1 MSNPIQATRCLVLA
15 ALVTGAASAL
25 PAQSGGWAE
34 AGAQYYYDSL
44 PGLSASGLFANATYF
59 LPRGGILDAT
69 FNLVRDGRNDLVL
82 GLNSLALREVSFL
95 RSRISIAAGD
105 LAVALDRPGFRF
117 SNDYAA
123 RPLFRGG
130 AVGSESETLSLSLFG
145 GRNEQLQGS
154 RIPTVQ
160 FAPEAFVGA
169 VGVARL
175 PGDAILDFSA
185 LGVRNERPG
194 ATSLFGTD
202 LPDQAQTFALGLS
215 KSFSPAW
222 RVQGRLS
229 YGRSE
234 FAPGSTSAS
243 GGFLSYL
250 VGGIHEDAH
259 WHLEANYLRYGKSY
273 VPLSTAFIGD
283 REGPFLLAT
292 YRGGRLTSSAVY
304 QHYRNNPENTA
315 GLPKLESTSF
325 QFASTVL
332 VGTLHSLSANYGDQL
347 LDSSVGASVSNFR
360 QRTASVQAS
369 VTTFGSTRVRYQFQ
383 DESLTDG
390 NRQIHE
396 ALLEHQLFLAG
407 WSVGAGVRFQRDNRG
422 ATSTLY
428 RGSLDGGY
436 GPVRLFLN
444 GEWGN
449 DLASGTV
456 FSVNQNRAITYGASL
471 KLPGEFLLTAEGY
484 KSRTK
489 TTLSAESVFLD
500 PNASIFSSDR
510 STVLVR
516 LTHAFQWGGAG
527 RGEVLQRERLVLP
540 YGTLEG
546 TVYSDLDANGV
557 RETGEPPVPGIAV
570 RLDGGTLTRTDAAG
584 RYVFHNVIEGEHTV
598 ELDMEELPVAYN
610 PPQAVRVRVQ
620 VERLRPGG
628 KDFGLIRTGSL
639 AGRVEE
645 ALASGE
651 RRGLAGAIVTL
662 LPPDFSTFTDE
673 DGAFTF
679 SNLPPGRYMVRL
691 QVESLPPGAQ
701 IADIER
707 KDLAL
712 AGGGALA
719 VAPFVL
725 TLLVEDKPVRQ
736 IFEKEQV
743 VPRTRPKPKPTPPP
757 GSAKPNP
764 SGR

>member
-1 MSNPIQATRCLVLA
+1 MSSPIRATRCLVLA
-15 ALVTGAASAL
+15 ALLAGAAAAL
-25 PAQSGGWAE
+25 AAQSGGWAE
-34 AGAQYYYDSL
+34 AGAQYYDDSL

-59 LPRGGILDAT
+59 LARGGIFDAT
-69 FNLVRDGRNDLVL
+69 FNLVRDGRHDIVF
-82 GLNSLALREVSFL
+82 GRNSLTLREVSFL

-105 LAVALDRPGFRF
+105 LTVALDRPGFRF
-117 SNDYAA
+117 SNDFAA
-123 RPLFRGG
+123 RPFFRGV
-130 AVGSESETLSLSLFG
+130 AVGCESKALSLSLFG

-169 VGVARL
+169 VGAARL
-175 PGDAILDFSA
+175 PGDAVLDFSA

-202 LPDQAQTFALGLS
+202 LPERAQTYALGLS

-259 WHLEANYLRYGKSY
+259 WHLEANYLRYGKTY

-292 YRGGRLTSSAVY
+292 YQGGRLTSSAVY
-304 QHYRNNPENTA
+304 QRYRNNPENTA
-315 GLPKLESTSF
+315 GLPKLESSSF
-325 QFASTVL
+325 QFASTVR
-332 VGTLHSLSANYGDQL
+332 VGTLNSLSANYGDQR
-347 LDSSVGASVSNFR
+347 LDSRVGASLSNFR

-369 VTTFGSTRVRYQFQ
+369 VTTFGSTRVRYEYR
-383 DESLTDG
+383 DELLSDG
-390 NRQIHE
+390 SRQIHE
-396 ALLEHQLFLAG
+396 GLLEHQVFVAG

-428 RGSLDGGY
+428 RGSLDGALGSL
-436 GPVRLFLN
+436 RLFFN

-456 FSVNQNRAITYGASL
+456 FSVNQNRAITYGASV
-471 KLPGEFLLTAEGY
+471 KLPGEFLLSAEGY
-484 KSRTK
+484 KSHTK
-489 TTLSAESVFLD
+489 TTLSAESLFID

-516 LTHAFQWGGAG
+516 LTRVFQWGGAG
-527 RGEVLQRERLVLP
+527 RGEVHLRERLILP

-557 RETGEPPVPGIAV
+557 RDAGEPPVPGIAV
-570 RLDGGTLTRTDAAG
+570 RLDGGALTRTDAAG
-584 RYVFHNVIEGEHTV
+584 RYIFHNVIEGEHTV
-598 ELDMEELPVAYN
+598 ELDMEELPVSYN
-610 PPQAVRVRVQ
+610 PPEAVRVRVR

-628 KDFGLIRTGSL
+628 HDFGLVRTGSL

-651 RRGLAGAIVTL
+651 RRGLAGALVTL
-662 LPPDFSTFTDE
+662 LPRDFSTFTDE
-673 DGAFTF
+673 DGAFAF
-679 SNLPPGRYMVRL
+679 SNLPPGRYTVRL
-691 QVESLPPGAQ
+691 EAESLPPGAQ
-701 IADIER
+701 IADVER

-712 AGGGALA
+712 AAGGELA

-736 IFEKEQV
+736 ILQKEQV
-743 VPRTRPKPKPTPPP
+743 VPRTRPKPRPTLPP
-757 GSAKPNP
+757 GAPKTPNP
-764 SGR
+764 S